1 MDTFIFT
8 FVRMNPP
15 TPGHLELI
23 RNMIYKS
30 IELNIDRIYIIT
42 SSSYDNKNPLPC
54 DTIPE
59 LSKGPSKSKK
69 KQEKESIVQNFD
81 HFVFK
86 SQILNLMIE
95 AYKNELI
102 DNESNKNIKR
112 KIARLE
118 IIVKCSIGS
127 PFKFIFNILE
137 TDFNIEHNINI
148 FAVVGRDRAPFFDTI
163 VEQSLKKDY
172 VAMVDGLIL
181 EREGMEELKHS
192 AKEVDVRHIPIS
204 ALSAS
209 FVRKLVEKEDK
220 HNFNLIYNKY
230 LEQDN
235 IDKLYATI
243 DYGIKLPGP
252 KTSSKKDADDEN
264 PVSVYESQLPILKD
278 SLGKGE
284 KKRKHTNKV
293 RTKKRKTKKR
303 KYKKMK

>member
-127 PFKFIFNILE
+127 PFNFIFNILE

-181 EREGMEELKHS
+181 EREGMEELKNS

-209 FVRKLVEKEDK
+209 FVRKLVEKGDK
-220 HNFNLIYNKY
+220 NNFDLIYNKY

-252 KTSSKKDADDEN
+252 KKSSKKDADDEN